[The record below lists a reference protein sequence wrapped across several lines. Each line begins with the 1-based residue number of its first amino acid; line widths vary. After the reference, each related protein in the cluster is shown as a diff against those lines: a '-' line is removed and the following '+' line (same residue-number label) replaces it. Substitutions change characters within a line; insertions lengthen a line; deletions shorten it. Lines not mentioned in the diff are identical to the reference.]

1 MINFVGYVIYD
12 LDQIAIYGTGAT
24 VDEAWQQVMS
34 GCDRPLNA
42 FDGEPVSDEAW
53 FARFTVA
60 PASAALIAQAESEGG
75 DIEWGYLGGGACTV
89 DELAMWEEMWER
101 ISP

>member
-1 MINFVGYVIYD
+1 MINSAGYVIYD
-12 LDQIAIYGTGAT
+12 LDQTAIYGTGAT

-53 FARFTVA
+53 FAQFKVRG
-60 PASAALIAQAESEGG
+60 ASAALIAQVESKGG
-75 DIEWGYLGGGACTV
+75 DIAWGYLGGVACTV
-89 DELAMWEEMWER
+89 DELIEDAWN
-101 ISP
+101 SK